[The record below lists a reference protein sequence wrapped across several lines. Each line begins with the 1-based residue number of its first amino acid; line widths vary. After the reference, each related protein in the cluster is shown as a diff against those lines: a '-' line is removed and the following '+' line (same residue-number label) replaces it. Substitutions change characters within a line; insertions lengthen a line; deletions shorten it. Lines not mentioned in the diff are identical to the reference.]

1 LHRWLRKDPYLGL
14 VTTTKGPPRSAL
26 GGTLRAFLSES
37 LGGSHIEDKDVNFL
51 DNTPTITYFYKR
63 KAGMRY
69 TYIITDEDSKS
80 KTIYA
85 MSFKKMLRQLDKKKT
100 FWVTYENKKGNPQ
113 TKVIVNGKEQKN
125 IHA

>member
-1 LHRWLRKDPYLGL
+1 MGL
-14 VTTTKGPPRSAL
+14 VTIPKRPPRSAL
-26 GGTLRAFLSES
+26 GGTLRAVRSEFR
-37 LGGSHIEDKDVNFL
+37 GGSAIEAKDVNFL

-63 KAGMRY
+63 KDNMRY
-69 TYIITDEDSKS
+69 TYIVTDEDSKS
-80 KTIYA
+80 ETIYA
-85 MSFKKMLRQLDKKKT
+85 MSFKKMLKRLDKKKT

>member
-1 LHRWLRKDPYLGL
+1 MAL
-14 VTTTKGPPRSAL
+14 VTIIKTPLRNAL
-26 GGTLRAFLSES
+26 GGMLRAVRSES
-37 LGGSHIEDKDVNFL
+37 RGGSAIEGKGVNSL

-63 KAGMRY
+63 KEDMRY
-69 TYIITDEDSKS
+69 TYIVTDEDSKS
-80 KTIYA
+80 ETIYA
-85 MSFKKMLRQLDKKKT
+85 MSFKKMLKRLDKKKT